1 MTWNSDGGLVGSCI
15 DGDNDGDNNGD
26 DDNDVVGDVVVACD
40 VDGNDLK

>member
-1 MTWNSDGGLVGSCI
+1 MGSCI